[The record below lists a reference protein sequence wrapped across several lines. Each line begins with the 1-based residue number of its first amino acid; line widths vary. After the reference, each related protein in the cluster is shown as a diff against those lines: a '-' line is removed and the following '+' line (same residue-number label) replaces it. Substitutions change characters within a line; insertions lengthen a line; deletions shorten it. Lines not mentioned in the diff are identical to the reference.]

1 MKKCVLSLLVMIILS
16 GSSFAQTQEAKQL
29 LLDVEKLAQLKSI
42 LTDLKKGYEILSGGY
57 NTIKEISEGN
67 FKLHDVF
74 LTNLLEVSPE
84 VKKYQRIADIIRA
97 QIKIVSEYKAAL
109 KQFKLSRQFSTG
121 EIEYITKV
129 YSNIFNRS
137 LQNLNDLAS
146 VITANKLRMTDNER
160 LSSIDDIWEETSDEL
175 TFLRHFNNHTRI
187 LALQRAKAH
196 NDILMMNH
204 MYDVN
209 Q

>member
-1 MKKCVLSLLVMIILS
+1 MKKCVLGLVVLIFIS

-57 NTIKEISEGN
+57 NTIKAISEGD
-67 FKLHDVF
+67 FRLHDVF

-109 KQFKLSRQFSTG
+109 KQFKLSRQFLTG